1 MELKWIYTPD
11 EGWLTVP
18 VNLSIKNV
26 PDDLAQRLRER
37 AVASHRS
44 MQGELMAI
52 LEEALDQDRRLS
64 PREILARA
72 RERGIRTEREAADMI
87 REDARARV
95 AV

>member
-1 MELKWIYTPD
+1 M
-11 EGWLTVP
+11 P

-26 PDDLAQRLRER
+26 PDDLARRLRER
-37 AVASHRS
+37 AAASHRS

-72 RERGIRTEREAADMI
+72 RELGLRTEREAADMI
-87 REDARARV
+87 RDDRDGR
-95 AV
+95 